1 MTSQCLR
8 CTSKLW
14 IKQHSCLDH
23 RVILRSYNSCNIYSS
38 LSSDILGTLRSEDG
52 GCLRR
57 LSWPRGGLG
66 RGCRRKA
73 RKILK
78 VLRVLK
84 VKGPS
89 RRRGRYCLHIFDF
102 YHKFLQSWLPLER
115 FVAFFCKVLMMAIYQ
130 RTSSF
135 FFMALTYPKTQIFL
149 MKFRFRKSDP
159 PVLSEALH
167 LPNYLTCQQGTICN
181 GIEGLCIAFR
191 RFAQW
196 FNSTIR
202 PPSSSAKYDFQ
213 PCGGYNLS
221 GS

>member
-1 MTSQCLR
+1 MAF
-8 CTSKLW
+8 
-14 IKQHSCLDH
+14 
-23 RVILRSYNSCNIYSS
+23 YSS

-102 YHKFLQSWLPLER
+102 YHKFLQSWLSLER

-149 MKFRFRKSDP
+149 MKFYVNDWMTVNVYPSFVFVR
-159 PVLSEALH
+159 VT
-167 LPNYLTCQQGTICN
+167 LPSFLRPYIFLTT
-181 GIEGLCIAFR
+181 
-191 RFAQW
+191 
-196 FNSTIR
+196 
-202 PPSSSAKYDFQ
+202 
-213 PCGGYNLS
+213 
-221 GS
+221 